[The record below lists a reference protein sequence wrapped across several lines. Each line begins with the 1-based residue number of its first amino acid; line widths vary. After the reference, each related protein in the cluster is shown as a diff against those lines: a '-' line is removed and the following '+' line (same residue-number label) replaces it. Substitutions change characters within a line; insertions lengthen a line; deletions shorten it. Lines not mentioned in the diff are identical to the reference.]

1 MRSLRHVGVIALAAL
16 ARAACKPERDAG
28 SVEIKTVPVSS
39 VAPPP
44 LYLDS
49 VKLAPLKSGIA
60 VLRQTVGTAKL
71 EADSAGGKF
80 PLCEVVVKKNRITT
94 VTVSFLERPPR
105 CQCRTSGTPNATPR
119 TCVG

>member
-1 MRSLRHVGVIALAAL
+1 MRSLRHVVVIALAAL
-16 ARAACKPERDAG
+16 EGPACNPARDAG
-28 SVEIKTVPVSS
+28 YVEIKTVPVSS

-71 EADSAGGKF
+71 FRDTWGTPVRYERGAGERRPRIISAGPDRQFNTGDDI
-80 PLCEVVVKKNRITT
+80 PSDELRAVG
-94 VTVSFLERPPR
+94 
-105 CQCRTSGTPNATPR
+105 TSGD
-119 TCVG
+119 